1 MNAKPECLLFGSNIK
16 LNGLLGEIVQPKLKD
31 FLEHD
36 MAINDFISPYYLIA
50 SANVENGGIE
60 KPLLSLLA
68 INLQLSK
75 EGRDAILDKFL
86 VSLSMLY
93 KGFKLELL
101 EFEDSIVIAIKES
114 DEIKY
119 LIDDDNFIDLCE
131 AVMDMFKIK
140 VEKEDAD
147 LDLLDAPPEIIE
159 KIKKGRKEFRAKQR
173 EKKNNLEFFDMCN
186 ELIHIN
192 NEYNYDK
199 VLNMTIWQIKN
210 SYSILTVKNAQDNY
224 VNSGSVQWKAED
236 FPDWRKET
244 KIKK

>member
-1 MNAKPECLLFGSNIK
+1 MSVKAESLLFGGNIK

-31 FLEHD
+31 FIEHD
-36 MAINDFISPYYLIA
+36 IAINDFISPFYLIV
-50 SANVENGGIE
+50 SAYVENVGID
-60 KPLLSLLA
+60 KPLLSLIA
-68 INLQLSK
+68 INIQLSRD
-75 EGRDAILDKFL
+75 GRDTILDNFL

-93 KGFKLELL
+93 KGFKLEML

>member
-36 MAINDFISPYYLIA
+36 MAINDFISPYYLIT

-140 VEKEDAD
+140 VEKQDAD
-147 LDLLDAPPEIIE
+147 LDTLNAPPEVIE
-159 KIKKGRKEFRAKQR
+159 KIRKGRKAFREKQR

-192 NEYNYDK
+192 NDYNYDRL
-199 VLNMTIWQIKN
+199 LNMTIWQIKN
-210 SYSILTVKNAQDNY
+210 SYTILTVKNAQDNY
-224 VNSGSVQWKAED
+224 VNSGSVQWKAD
-236 FPDWRKET
+236 NFPDWRKET

>member
-93 KGFKLELL
+93 KGFKLEML

>member
-1 MNAKPECLLFGSNIK
+1 MSVKAESLLFGGNIK

-31 FLEHD
+31 FIEHD
-36 MAINDFISPYYLIA
+36 IAINDFISPFYLIV
-50 SANVENGGIE
+50 SAYVENGGID
-60 KPLLSLLA
+60 KPLLSLIA
-68 INLQLSK
+68 INIQLSRD
-75 EGRDAILDKFL
+75 GRDTILDNFL

-93 KGFKLELL
+93 KGFKLEML

-119 LIDDDNFIDLCE
+119 LIDDDNFIDLSE
-131 AVMDMFKIK
+131 AVMDMFKNK
-140 VEKEDAD
+140 KKKEDAD

>member
-1 MNAKPECLLFGSNIK
+1 
-16 LNGLLGEIVQPKLKD
+16 
-31 FLEHD
+31 
-36 MAINDFISPYYLIA
+36 
-50 SANVENGGIE
+50 
-60 KPLLSLLA
+60 
-68 INLQLSK
+68 
-75 EGRDAILDKFL
+75 
-86 VSLSMLY
+86 MLY

-140 VEKEDAD
+140 VEKQDAD
-147 LDLLDAPPEIIE
+147 LDTLNAPPEVIE
-159 KIKKGRKEFRAKQR
+159 KIRKGRKAFREKQR

-192 NEYNYDK
+192 NDYNYDRL
-199 VLNMTIWQIKN
+199 LNMTIWQIKN
-210 SYSILTVKNAQDNY
+210 SYTILTVKNAQDNY
-224 VNSGSVQWKAED
+224 VNSGSVQWKAD
-236 FPDWRKET
+236 NFPDWRKET

>member
-159 KIKKGRKEFRAKQR
+159 KIRKGRKEFRAKQR